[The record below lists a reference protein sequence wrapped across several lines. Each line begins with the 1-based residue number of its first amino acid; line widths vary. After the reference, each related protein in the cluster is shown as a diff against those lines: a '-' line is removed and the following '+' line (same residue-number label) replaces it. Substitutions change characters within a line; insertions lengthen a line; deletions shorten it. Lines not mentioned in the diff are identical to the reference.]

1 MWYLNHLRYRAEA
14 NFTDETRVIVVSKYS
29 NNVLIDYHY
38 AQEAFITNTHKFDY
52 YDLRSTIRSVGM
64 IGKLR
69 IADVV
74 ASERP

>member
-1 MWYLNHLRYRAEA
+1 M
-14 NFTDETRVIVVSKYS
+14 
-29 NNVLIDYHY
+29 LIDYLMDTN
-38 AQEAFITNTHKFDY
+38 AQEAFITYTYKYDF

-74 ASERP
+74 ASEKP